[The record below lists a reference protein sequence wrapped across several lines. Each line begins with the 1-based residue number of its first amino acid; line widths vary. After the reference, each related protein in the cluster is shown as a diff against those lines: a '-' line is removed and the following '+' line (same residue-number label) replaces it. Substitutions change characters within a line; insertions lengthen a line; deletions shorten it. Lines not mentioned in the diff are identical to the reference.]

1 MLDSLYV
8 KNLALIDEEE
18 VTFTEGLN
26 VLSGE
31 TGAGKSILI
40 GSVLIALGAKVHKE
54 MIRANEKEA
63 YIELIF
69 SPTHPAVLE
78 KLREYDI
85 EPEDGQLIISKKITA
100 SKSVSKINKEAYP
113 ASKVREV
120 ASLLLDVHGQH
131 DHQALIHQH
140 KQLEIVDRSGGKKL
154 KEAKEQTAQYYRVWK
169 QYKDELDSYS
179 VDEDERL
186 RRMDILCYEL
196 DELKEASITPG
207 EEARLSKE
215 WKRLSEREHIIT
227 AYQELTSLL
236 GYESNGA
243 CDLCGRAEHALKGIS
258 DADEEAQSLYDQLT
272 DAESII
278 HDICREASERLD
290 AMQDEELDTAKI
302 EERLDQIRHLMQK
315 YRCDEE
321 GLLELTEKKE
331 QELEKYRHFE
341 EEKARA
347 QKLCQ
352 NAFVKLEQA
361 ANDLSS
367 KRRKCAD
374 LLCSQL
380 IKALVD
386 LNFLDVRF
394 EIHMDQTEQIGP
406 GGKDVVTFYI
416 ATNPGEALKPLAA
429 VASGGELSRIM
440 LAVKSVMAQKEEIET
455 LIFDE
460 IDTGISGR
468 TAQKVA
474 KRLSETAK
482 GSQVI
487 CISHLAQIV
496 SMADTHFLIEK
507 NAENERTTTHITK
520 LSEEESIREVARLLG
535 GAEITKNVLDTAK
548 EMNPRLQND
557 KQTHT
562 NSRKMKGRLL
572 VCK

>member
-1 MLDSLYV
+1 MNIERQE
-8 KNLALIDEEE
+8 KNAGQS
-18 VTFTEGLN
+18 VRQKPRSTEGLN

-154 KEAKEQTAQYYRVWK
+154 KEAKEQTAQYYRIWK

-548 EMNPRLQND
+548 EMKDMANRTKESQIT
-557 KQTHT
+557 K
-562 NSRKMKGRLL
+562 
-572 VCK
+572 

>member
-131 DHQALIHQH
+131 DHQALIHQY

-154 KEAKEQTAQYYRVWK
+154 KEAKEQTAQYYRIWK

-321 GLLELTEKKE
+321 GLLKLTEKKE

-394 EIHMDQTEQIGP
+394 EIHMDQTEQIGS

-548 EMNPRLQND
+548 EMKDMANRTKESQIT
-557 KQTHT
+557 K
-562 NSRKMKGRLL
+562 
-572 VCK
+572 

>member
-131 DHQALIHQH
+131 DHQAFIHQH

-154 KEAKEQTAQYYRVWK
+154 KEAKEQTAQYYRIWK

-321 GLLELTEKKE
+321 GLLKLTEKKE

-394 EIHMDQTEQIGP
+394 EIHMDQTEQIGS

-440 LAVKSVMAQKEEIET
+440 LAVKSVMAKKEEIET

-548 EMNPRLQND
+548 EMKDMANRTKESQIT
-557 KQTHT
+557 K
-562 NSRKMKGRLL
+562 
-572 VCK
+572 

>member
-8 KNLALIDEEE
+8 RNLALIEEAE
-18 VTFTEGLN
+18 VTFTEGFN

-63 YIELIF
+63 YIELVF
-69 SPTHPAVLE
+69 SPTHPAILE

-100 SKSVSKINKEAYP
+100 TKSISKINKEAYP

-131 DHQALIHQH
+131 DHQTLLQPHR
-140 KQLEIVDRSGGKKL
+140 QLEIVDRSGGREL
-154 KEAKEQTAQYYRVWK
+154 KEEKEKTAQCYRVWK
-169 QYKDELDSYS
+169 QYKDELDSYA

-196 DELKEASITPG
+196 EELRDAAVTPG

-215 WKRLSEREHIIT
+215 WKRLSEREHIVT
-227 AYQELTSLL
+227 AYQEVTGLL
-236 GYESNGA
+236 SYDGGA
-243 CDLCGRAEHALKGIS
+243 CDLLSKAEHALQMIAES
-258 DADEEAQSLYDQLT
+258 DEDAEALYSQLA
-272 DAESII
+272 DAESIL
-278 HDICREASERLD
+278 HDVCREASERLD
-290 AMQDEELDTAKI
+290 CMQEDEPDTAKI

-321 GLLELTEKKE
+321 GLLKLMEQKE
-331 QELEKYRHFE
+331 SELEKYRHFE
-341 EEKARA
+341 EKKAHAQAECERA
-347 QKLCQ
+347 FSRLD
-352 NAFVKLEQA
+352 QA
-361 ANDLSS
+361 AEALSMQ
-367 KRRKCAD
+367 RKSCAKT
-374 LLCSQL
+374 LCDQL
-380 IKALVD
+380 VHALVD

-394 EIHMDQTEQIGP
+394 EIRMEELSQIGP
-406 GGKDVVTFYI
+406 GGKDSAVFYI
-416 ATNPGEALKPLAA
+416 ATNPGEAPKPLAA

-440 LAVKSVMAQKEEIET
+440 LAIKSVMAQKEEIET

-474 KRLSETAK
+474 KRLAETAK

-507 NAENERTTTHITK
+507 NAENEVTTTHIK
-520 LSEEESIREVARLLG
+520 QLSEEESIREIARLLG

-548 EMNPRLQND
+548 EMKDMANRTKESQI
-557 KQTHT
+557 T
-562 NSRKMKGRLL
+562 NR
-572 VCK
+572 

>member
-131 DHQALIHQH
+131 DHQTLIHQH

-169 QYKDELDSYS
+169 QYKDDLDSYS

-207 EEARLSKE
+207 EEARLS
-215 WKRLSEREHIIT
+215 
-227 AYQELTSLL
+227 
-236 GYESNGA
+236 
-243 CDLCGRAEHALKGIS
+243 
-258 DADEEAQSLYDQLT
+258 
-272 DAESII
+272 
-278 HDICREASERLD
+278 
-290 AMQDEELDTAKI
+290 
-302 EERLDQIRHLMQK
+302 
-315 YRCDEE
+315 
-321 GLLELTEKKE
+321 
-331 QELEKYRHFE
+331 
-341 EEKARA
+341 
-347 QKLCQ
+347 
-352 NAFVKLEQA
+352 
-361 ANDLSS
+361 
-367 KRRKCAD
+367 
-374 LLCSQL
+374 
-380 IKALVD
+380 
-386 LNFLDVRF
+386 
-394 EIHMDQTEQIGP
+394 
-406 GGKDVVTFYI
+406 
-416 ATNPGEALKPLAA
+416 
-429 VASGGELSRIM
+429 
-440 LAVKSVMAQKEEIET
+440 
-455 LIFDE
+455 
-460 IDTGISGR
+460 
-468 TAQKVA
+468 
-474 KRLSETAK
+474 
-482 GSQVI
+482 
-487 CISHLAQIV
+487 
-496 SMADTHFLIEK
+496 
-507 NAENERTTTHITK
+507 
-520 LSEEESIREVARLLG
+520 
-535 GAEITKNVLDTAK
+535 
-548 EMNPRLQND
+548 
-557 KQTHT
+557 
-562 NSRKMKGRLL
+562 
-572 VCK
+572 